1 MKSIQYIVSKS
12 IIVWLLFVSCIIAY
26 SSKYFT
32 TDKSTF
38 YSFGP
43 NDNLKIIGVPIN
55 NYYRYVTIVI
65 YSFIN
70 SGFRTLYSSVL
81 KSWLINTIQDETKV
95 KTRDMH
101 VLAYEITCVT
111 TVYVWFDWL
120 LYMNILL
127 SQIDLV
133 IIEICADLLMS
144 LYSTRYYL
152 RKENYTL
159 ITDNL

>member
-12 IIVWLLFVSCIIAY
+12 IIIWLVFVSFIIVY

-38 YSFGP
+38 YKFGP
-43 NDNLKIIGVPIN
+43 NNNLKIIGVPIN
-55 NYYRYVTIVI
+55 NYYRYITIVI

-81 KSWLINTIQDETKV
+81 KSWLINTIQDETKI
-95 KTRDMH
+95 KDKDIH
-101 VLAYEITCVT
+101 FLAYEISCVT
-111 TVYVWFDWL
+111 TIYVWFDWL

-133 IIEICADLLMS
+133 IIEIFADLLMS

-152 RKENYTL
+152 KKENYTL